1 MEPTMDTPFRWQGMP
16 TTPQNPNMEGYGAAM
31 GSAMANAENA
41 YEDKK
46 LRDELAMLERQ
57 LAELDMQI
65 EKFDRENPG
74 YSSGMVD
81 VAAKRAEAGD
91 MGTYN
96 AMVQNA
102 YSMQQ
107 GAAGARKAGEA
118 GIWNS
123 IDEARKLAFGLD
135 DTSDETREARVANI
149 RVMLDKARRD
159 ATAAGIE
166 LPTEWH
172 ELDRKISQVEAG
184 AGADKRS
191 ILQWGN
197 ELWTKSQNGNLFDDD
212 IKDMES
218 YIAKNPNGE
227 LSKDLQ
233 AMVQQYKGKTVEA
246 KRAEQKVK
254 DIIGV
259 IENLSPAEQEREWN
273 KLSSEQRKI
282 ALKYAQWKTNSDGTT
297 YLARKL

>member
-31 GSAMANAENA
+31 GSAMANAETS

-46 LRDELAMLERQ
+46 LRDELADLERQ
-57 LAELDMQI
+57 LAEIDLQI

-74 YSSGMVD
+74 ISSGMVD

-102 YSMQQ
+102 YFMQQ

-123 IDEARKLAFGLD
+123 IDEAKKLAFGLD
-135 DTSDETREARVANI
+135 NTADETREARIANI
-149 RVMLDKARRD
+149 RVMLDKAKRD
-159 ATAAGIE
+159 ADVAGIE
-166 LPTEWH
+166 LPDEWYRLNS
-172 ELDRKISQVEAG
+172 EISDGVSNK
-184 AGADKRS
+184 DKGR
-191 ILQWGN
+191 LNLLEWGN
-197 ELWTKSQNGNLFDDD
+197 SMYTKWRNDDLSDDD
-212 IKDMES
+212 IKDMED

-233 AMVQQYKGKTVEA
+233 PLVEQYKGKTKEA
-246 KRAEQKVK
+246 KAKAKAKNARWENWFNSVVNSVNVAEE
-254 DIIGV
+254 I
-259 IENLSPAEQEREWN
+259 A
-273 KLSSEQRKI
+273 KLSREEYEEFKKRFIYDPKTGE
-282 ALKYAQWKTNSDGTT
+282 LK
-297 YLARKL
+297 RI

>member
-31 GSAMANAENA
+31 GSAMANAETA
-41 YEDKK
+41 YEDNK
-46 LRDELAMLERQ
+46 LRKELADLERQ
-57 LAELDMQI
+57 LAEIDLQI

-74 YSSGMVD
+74 ISSGMVD

-91 MGTYN
+91 MGAYN

-102 YSMQQ
+102 YSMQL
-107 GAAGARKAGEA
+107 GASGARKAGEA

-172 ELDRKISQVEAG
+172 ELDRKISQVETG

-197 ELWTKSQNGNLFDDD
+197 ELWTKSKNGNLSDDD

-218 YIAKNPNGE
+218 YIAKNPNSE

-246 KRAEQKVK
+246 NRAEQKVK

-273 KLSSEQRKI
+273 KLSAEQRKI

>member
-31 GSAMANAENA
+31 GSAMANAETA

-46 LRDELAMLERQ
+46 LRDELADLERQ
-57 LAELDMQI
+57 LAEIDLQI

-74 YSSGMVD
+74 ISSGMVD

-102 YSMQQ
+102 YYMQH

-123 IDEARKLAFGLD
+123 IDEAKKLAYGLD
-135 DTSDETREARVANI
+135 DTGDETRDARIANI
-149 RVMLDKARRD
+149 RVMLDKAKRD
-159 ATAAGIE
+159 ADAAGIE
-166 LPTEWH
+166 LPDEWYRLNS
-172 ELDRKISQVEAG
+172 EI
-184 AGADKRS
+184 ADGVSNNNKGR
-191 ILQWGN
+191 LNLLEWGN
-197 ELWTKSQNGNLFDDD
+197 RMYTKWRNDDLSDDD
-212 IKDMES
+212 IKDMED

-233 AMVQQYKGKTVEA
+233 PLVEQYKGKTKEA
-246 KRAEQKVK
+246 KAKAKAKNARWENWFNSVVNSVNVAEE
-254 DIIGV
+254 I
-259 IENLSPAEQEREWN
+259 A
-273 KLSSEQRKI
+273 KLSREEYEEFKKRFTYDPKTGE
-282 ALKYAQWKTNSDGTT
+282 LK
-297 YLARKL
+297 RI

>member
-31 GSAMANAENA
+31 GSAMANAETA

-46 LRDELAMLERQ
+46 LRDELADLERQ
-57 LAELDMQI
+57 LAEIDLQI

-74 YSSGMVD
+74 MSSGMVD

-107 GAAGARKAGEA
+107 GAAGARKAGQA

-123 IDEARKLAFGLD
+123 IDEAKKLAYGLD
-135 DTSDETREARVANI
+135 DTGDETRDARIANI
-149 RVMLDKARRD
+149 RVMLDKAKRD
-159 ATAAGIE
+159 ADAAGIE
-166 LPTEWH
+166 LPDEWYRLNS
-172 ELDRKISQVEAG
+172 EISDGVSNK
-184 AGADKRS
+184 DKGR
-191 ILQWGN
+191 LNLLEWGN
-197 ELWTKSQNGNLFDDD
+197 SMYTKWRNDDLSDED
-212 IKDMES
+212 IKDMED

-233 AMVQQYKGKTVEA
+233 PLVEQYKGKTKEA
-246 KRAEQKVK
+246 KAKAKAKNARWENWFNSVVNSVNVAEE
-254 DIIGV
+254 I
-259 IENLSPAEQEREWN
+259 A
-273 KLSSEQRKI
+273 KLSREEYEEFKKRFTYDPKTGE
-282 ALKYAQWKTNSDGTT
+282 LK
-297 YLARKL
+297 RI

>member
-16 TTPQNPNMEGYGAAM
+16 TTPQNPNIEGYGAAM
-31 GSAMANAENA
+31 GSAMANAETA

-46 LRDELAMLERQ
+46 LRKELADLERQ
-57 LAELDMQI
+57 LAEIDLQI

-74 YSSGMVD
+74 ISSGMVD

-102 YSMQQ
+102 FFSQLGNDGMLKSSRNGIENELKNAEKLTWGLNSKNEEQQ
-107 GAAGARKAGEA
+107 NIARNE
-118 GIWNS
+118 IN
-123 IDEARKLAFGLD
+123 
-135 DTSDETREARVANI
+135 VAL
-149 RVMLDKARRD
+149 RSAEEWAEK
-159 ATAAGIE
+159 TGQE
-166 LPTEWH
+166 LPTSYYRLKEALKESSGGKNAN
-172 ELDRKISQVEAG
+172 ELVNYYRYKQEKGELTEADRKYVEEVLRPKMNSE
-184 AGADKRS
+184 DFD
-191 ILQWGN
+191 
-197 ELWTKSQNGNLFDDD
+197 NLFGFL
-212 IKDMES
+212 KES
-218 YIAKNPNGE
+218 
-227 LSKDLQ
+227 
-233 AMVQQYKGKTVEA
+233 KGKTVEA

-273 KLSSEQRKI
+273 KLSAEQRKI